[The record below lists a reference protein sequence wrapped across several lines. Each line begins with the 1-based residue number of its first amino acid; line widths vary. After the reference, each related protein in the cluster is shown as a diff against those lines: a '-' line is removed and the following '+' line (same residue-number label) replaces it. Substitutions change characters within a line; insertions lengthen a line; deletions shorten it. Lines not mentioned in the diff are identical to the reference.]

1 MLIAHQRL
9 STRPW
14 DFVQAQFSPYAE
26 KALHEFIPKQHLQWT
41 SSARAAISQLLHPGE
56 KVGLPAFTCSVVA
69 DALVHAQ
76 AEIIFIDAG
85 VIPTIADIEKH
96 IKKIDTLLLPYNFG
110 FLPAIEKIVALC
122 KKHQVRLLEDCA
134 QALGATAQGKYA
146 GSFGDAAVYSFGISK
161 NIGVMGGMLA
171 TDAPFLY
178 RGEAYPFL
186 QKYAAYAKALSSHLF
201 FHPFAYSL
209 TQKILPYTH
218 DAGEHLSYAMPDF
231 AKFLV
236 LVQTK
241 RYHHMLALRRN
252 NAAFLLRELSGYLD
266 MVKPEEG
273 TNPAWLYF
281 VFFHKNRD
289 ALQVRLL
296 KEGIDV
302 RPLQTFCDVSKKSEK
317 ALLAEKTHLAFALLR
332 PQWEI
337 EKFAQAVKHVMKN
350 G

>member
-9 STRPW
+9 STHPW
-14 DFVQAQFSPYAE
+14 DFVQAQFSPYSE
-26 KALHEFIPKQHLQWT
+26 KVLQQFIPKQHLQWT

-69 DALVHAQ
+69 DAIAHAQ
-76 AEIIFIDAG
+76 AEAVFFDAG
-85 VIPTIADIEKH
+85 VIPTPSDIEKH
-96 IKKIDTLLLPYNFG
+96 IKKIDTLVLPYNFG
-110 FLPAIEKIVALC
+110 FLPAMEKIVALC
-122 KKHQVRLLEDCA
+122 KKHQVRLIEDCA
-134 QALGATAQGKYA
+134 QALGATAYGKYA

-171 TDAPFLY
+171 SDAPFLY
-178 RGEAYPFL
+178 RGESYPFL
-186 QKYAAYAKALSSHLF
+186 QKYAAYAKALVSHML

-209 TQKILPYTH
+209 TQKILPYAQ
-218 DAGEHLSYAMPDF
+218 DAGEHLPYTMPDF

-236 LVQTK
+236 LAQAK
-241 RYHHMLALRRN
+241 RYHQMLALRRS
-252 NAAFLLRELSGYLD
+252 NALFLLHELADYFDLI
-266 MVKPEEG
+266 KPEEG

-289 ALQVRLL
+289 ALRLRLL
-296 KEGIDV
+296 KEGVDV
-302 RPLQTFCDVSKKSEK
+302 RPLQTFCDVSGKSEK
-317 ALLAEKTHLAFALLR
+317 ASAAEKTHLAFALLR
-332 PQWEI
+332 PRWEI